1 MSTLQGSFIGK
12 DWLMDEAKK
21 SQLSEAL
28 WKIIGGNDLNLLG
41 NAWHIL
47 VDGLLRQIIPWK
59 KWQKFENICQSY
71 VNHVLRLYGTT
82 VVFQDYHGSPS
93 KYITHLR
100 KIKDRKS

>member
-28 WKIIGGNDLNLLG
+28 WEIIGGNDLNLLG

-47 VDGLLRQIIPWK
+47 VDGSLRQIIPWK

-82 VVFQDYHGSPS
+82 VVFHNYHGSPT

>member
-28 WKIIGGNDLNLLG
+28 WKISGGNDIIKIISG

-47 VDGLLRQIIPWK
+47 VDGSLRQIIPWK
-59 KWQKFENICQSY
+59 K
-71 VNHVLRLYGTT
+71 
-82 VVFQDYHGSPS
+82 
-93 KYITHLR
+93 
-100 KIKDRKS
+100 